1 MTIGDA
7 AELSKEWREGVQRDI
22 RNLLTS
28 TQNLNTAVSGLQEV
42 ARAHQERLEKLEASP
57 EGVRGWLGVILQV
70 GGCLSM
76 LLAALISV
84 AAIVVTV
91 LATLR

>member
-1 MTIGDA
+1 MAIGDA
-7 AELSKEWREGVQRDI
+7 AELNREWREGVQREI

-42 ARAHQERLEKLEASP
+42 AKAHQARLEKLEASP
-57 EGVRGWLGVILQV
+57 EGVRGWLSIILQV

-91 LATLR
+91 LAMRH